1 MKIIATNKKAKRNFE
16 ILQTYEAGLALQGAE
31 VKSLRD
37 GKVSLKGAYAAPRRG
52 EIWLL
57 EMHISRYNFDSA
69 ETYDPVRPR
78 KLLLHSREIKQLTKG
93 VEQKGQTIV
102 VLRLYFERGYAKAE
116 IALARGKKR
125 HDKRDDIKKRDAE
138 LEAKRR
144 VKGDN

>member
-1 MKIIATNKKAKRNFE
+1 MKIIATNKAAKRNFE
-16 ILQTYEAGLALQGAE
+16 IIQTYEAGISLQGAE
-31 VKSLRD
+31 VKALRD

-57 EMHISRYNFDSA
+57 EMHISRYEFDSA
-69 ETYDPVRPR
+69 ETYDPRRPR
-78 KLLLHSREIKQLTKG
+78 KLLLHRREIKQLTKG

-102 VLRLYFERGYAKAE
+102 ILKLYFERGYAKAE

-138 LEAKRR
+138 LEARRR